1 MTIPRSVSLLAA
13 CLFIVSCTSVGPSS
27 SATPIAEPTATAE
40 PTVAPRTPPASG
52 QPAPTAAPT
61 PAPTDL
67 MTVTV
72 LPAEVPPEAR
82 PAIPGER
89 VCFLIQVD
97 DRSTEDGEITFA
109 ATGDGVTIDRVPT
122 AVPEPGGV
130 AELWVTIGP
139 HEGTSEK
146 IATVEVTVTHGG
158 ADPVDWVETRSI
170 IVYPE
175 TDSREGIA
183 QQYFD
188 FWIDWL
194 ASERPELGIDET
206 TEWDS
211 TFVSMLLI
219 VSKYAYWSEEWE
231 MVVAWHEMVPPDDF
245 TEVYL
250 RRRDSEAAYSLAF
263 RQDSFSESSEVH
275 EITPS
280 DLIR

>member
-1 MTIPRSVSLLAA
+1 V
-13 CLFIVSCTSVGPSS
+13 
-27 SATPIAEPTATAE
+27 
-40 PTVAPRTPPASG
+40 
-52 QPAPTAAPT
+52 PT
-61 PAPTDL
+61 PVPTDL
-67 MTVTV
+67 MAVTV
-72 LPAEVPPEAR
+72 LPAENPPEAR

-89 VCFLIQVD
+89 VCFLVLVD
-97 DRSTEDGEITFA
+97 DRDGEDGEITFA
-109 ATGDGVTIDRVPT
+109 A
-122 AVPEPGGV
+122 PGEV

-139 HEGTSEK
+139 HEGSSEK
-146 IATVEVTVTHGG
+146 IATVQVTVTHGG

-175 TDSREGIA
+175 TDSRAEIA
-183 QQYFD
+183 EQYVD

-206 TEWDS
+206 TEWES

-250 RRRDSEAAYSLAF
+250 RRRDTEEMYSLVF

-275 EITPS
+275 QLDPAE
-280 DLIR
+280 LIR

>member
-1 MTIPRSVSLLAA
+1 MFPRSLVLLTL
-13 CLFIVSCTSVGPSS
+13 CLLVVSCTSVGPSP
-27 SATPIAEPTATAE
+27 SATPNVEPSPTGEATTPPRTRPPSRQPQPTAT
-40 PTVAPRTPPASG
+40 PTS
-52 QPAPTAAPT
+52 
-61 PAPTDL
+61 APTDL
-67 MTVTV
+67 MAVTV
-72 LPAEVPPEAR
+72 LPAEEPPEAR

-89 VCFLIQVD
+89 VCFLVLVD
-97 DRSTEDGEITFA
+97 DRDTQDGEITFA
-109 ATGDGVTIDRVPT
+109 ATGDGVTIESVPQT
-122 AVPEPGGV
+122 VPAPGEV

-146 IATVEVTVTHGG
+146 IANVELTVTHGG

-170 IVYPE
+170 IVFPE
-175 TDSREGIA
+175 TDHRAQIA
-183 QQYFD
+183 EQYFD

-206 TEWDS
+206 TEWES

-231 MVVAWHEMVPPDDF
+231 MVVAWHEMIPPDDF

-250 RRRDSEAAYSLAF
+250 RRRDSEAGYSLAF
-263 RQDSFSESSEVH
+263 RQDSFSGSSAVH